1 MACSYVRTLRQETQ
15 LPPVVQEIKA
25 VLAELSDVD
34 DELIEALRGP
44 VRRGPHGYDPEIL
57 WHCYIAYYLLGR
69 PSVSDLI
76 RLLHDNP
83 YIAKACGIESPEGI
97 PSQPTFSRFFTRL
110 AKQLM
115 RARVNRVFQRL
126 NRKFYATLPGYG
138 KSVAIDSTD
147 IKAWSNGGHAE
158 PTDKDAGWTV
168 KADTNGRGKFTWGY
182 KVSVLVDTTYELPL
196 AVSVMSGN
204 CNDHNAAPVL
214 LRQARWINGKFHPQ
228 YVIADAGYCSEKLRN
243 LIRRQYRATPI
254 IKTNAGHKRAVIA
267 YPEDAEWQL
276 IYDRRTS
283 VERVFSRLKAHRK
296 LNSLRVRGINK
307 VRVHCLLSV
316 IVLQAHAL
324 ASGRRAS
331 VRRVVGQKW
340 PTNELTKVNAER
352 LIAQATA

>member
-1 MACSYVRTLRQETQ
+1 MVYCNVRTLRQEAP
-15 LPPVVQEIKA
+15 LPPVVREIEA
-25 VLAELSDVD
+25 VLAELSGVD
-34 DELIEALRGP
+34 EELLDALRGP
-44 VRRGPHGYDPEIL
+44 LRRGPHGYDPEIL
-57 WHCYIAYYLLGR
+57 WHCFVAYYLLGR

-76 RLLHDNP
+76 RLLYDNP
-83 YIAKACGIESPEGI
+83 YIARACGIDSPEGI

-110 AKQLM
+110 SKQLM
-115 RARVNRVFQRL
+115 RAQVNRVFQRL
-126 NRKFYATLPGYG
+126 NRKFYSILPDYG
-138 KSVAIDSTD
+138 KSVAMDATD
-147 IKAWSNGGHAE
+147 IKAWSNGAHKE

-182 KVSVLVDTTYELPL
+182 KVSVLVDTTYELPM
-196 AVSVMSGN
+196 AVNVMSGN
-204 CNDHNAAPVL
+204 RNDQNAASVL
-214 LRQARWINGKFHPQ
+214 LGQARWINGKFHPQ
-228 YVIADAGYCSEKLRN
+228 YVIADAGYSSERLRQ
-243 LIRRQYRATPI
+243 LIRRQYRGIPI
-254 IKTNAGHKRAVIA
+254 IKTNAGHKRAVQT

-283 VERVFSRLKAHRK
+283 IERVFSRLKANRK

-340 PTNELTKVNAER
+340 PTMPLTTKSLAVS
-352 LIAQATA
+352 IK

>member
-1 MACSYVRTLRQETQ
+1 MAYSHIRTLRQEAP
-15 LPPVVQEIKA
+15 LPPVVQEIRA

-34 DELIEALRGP
+34 EELIEALRGP

-57 WHCYIAYYLLGR
+57 WHCFVAHYLLGR

-76 RLLHDNP
+76 RLLYDNP
-83 YIAKACGIESPEGI
+83 YIARACGIDSPEGI

-110 AKQLM
+110 SKQLM
-115 RARVNRVFQRL
+115 RARVNRVFQRF
-126 NRKFYATLPGYG
+126 NRKFYAALPDYG
-138 KSVAIDSTD
+138 KSVAMDSTD
-147 IKAWSNGGHAE
+147 IKAWSNGAHKV

-168 KADTNGRGKFTWGY
+168 KNDTNGRGKFTWGY
-182 KVSVLVDTTYELPL
+182 KVSLLVDTTYELPL
-196 AVSVMSGN
+196 AVNVMSGN
-204 CNDHNAAPVL
+204 RNDLNAAPVL
-214 LRQARWINGKFHPQ
+214 LSQARWINGKFRPE
-228 YVIADAGYCSEKLRN
+228 YVIADAGYSSEPLRR
-243 LIRRQYRATPI
+243 LIHKQFHGNPI
-254 IKTNAGHKRAVIA
+254 IKTNPTHKKAIQA
-267 YPEDAEWQL
+267 HPEDAEWQL

-283 VERVFSRLKAHRK
+283 VERVFSRLKANRK

-340 PTNELTKVNAER
+340 PTKQLTRQLELCANS
-352 LIAQATA
+352 